1 MSDTPATPAAE
12 ESGAAG
18 KPSLRYVVTAVCR
31 FDFVTAATPQQEVE
45 IPKLLAKALVDAVE
59 GYSTR
64 NTQAT
69 TVEFVSASEF

>member
-1 MSDTPATPAAE
+1 MSVAD
-12 ESGAAG
+12 ESGQAG
-18 KPSLRYVVTAVCR
+18 KPSLRYVITAVCR
-31 FDFVTAATPQQEVE
+31 FDFVTEATPQQEVE

-69 TVEFVSASEF
+69 TVEFVSVSEI